1 MPAVVNAVDQ
11 IGDLPESIVKKRKEL
26 IDLGRNYG
34 LLHEKTIKC
43 SQDLDELINLHMKS
57 HSGPTNMFLD
67 NEAGLPNIKYSYE
80 HDKVSDFKYEEK
92 TVTLAR
98 SNIRFFLTQLITHLR
113 LTIIGTRTVLALM
126 DNGTT
131 IGFAGL
137 QVYRNSNDE
146 KQSIVYKTAPLLRMN
161 E

>member
-1 MPAVVNAVDQ
+1 MSTVVNAVGQ

-34 LLHEKTIKC
+34 LLDEKTIKC

-67 NEAGLPNIKYSYE
+67 NEDGLPNIKYSYG
-80 HDKVSDFKYEEK
+80 HDKVSDFRYEEK
-92 TVTLAR
+92 AVALAR
-98 SNIRFFLTQLITHLR
+98 SNIRFFFTQLITNLG
-113 LTIIGTRTVLALM
+113 LATLGTRTVLALM
-126 DNGTT
+126 GNGSAA
-131 IGFAGL
+131 GFAGL

-146 KQSIVYKTAPLLRMN
+146 K
-161 E
+161 